1 MARLSSRQKGC
12 LIMLDNKFFR
22 IAISII
28 LILLI
33 LFLFKQVDYIFMPLV
48 NVLTFLLY
56 PLLLSVFFY
65 YLLRPA
71 VRFLTAKIRRQG
83 LAIFLTFLVVIMI
96 IVSISIFG
104 GNIIQKQIKDLTH
117 NLTNYYT
124 FFRRTIDS
132 GVENEFLQSLL
143 DRYDIEEK
151 LASFVE
157 TILNSVQQNLF
168 GFFSTVTNI
177 GTIVILIPFIIY
189 YFLKDENKI
198 YEGLI
203 AILPEKFKDPV
214 VAILNTTDQT
224 LSKYITGQLIVA
236 VVLGVLTFIGY
247 KIIGLPNALILSL
260 IVVITSFIPFI
271 GAVLGALP
279 AILIASTTN
288 LLLIIKVIIV
298 LVVVQQLEGNLIS
311 PRLHGSR
318 LQIHPLIVI
327 LIVMASF
334 ILFGVLGA
342 LFAVPSYSVIRIA
355 VKEAHKYRILTQQ
368 GGLFHEEKR

>member
-1 MARLSSRQKGC
+1 MVMFKS
-12 LIMLDNKFFR
+12 KFFK
-22 IAISII
+22 IAYSII

-33 LFLFKQVDYIFMPLV
+33 LFLSKQVDYIFEPLV
-48 NVLTFLLY
+48 NVLTFLIY

-65 YLLRPA
+65 YMLRPS
-71 VRFLTAKIRRQG
+71 VRFLTGKIRFQG
-83 LAIFLTFLVVIMI
+83 LAIFLTFLVVILI
-96 IVSISIFG
+96 IISISVFG
-104 GNIIQKQIKDLTH
+104 GNIIQKQIRDLSL

-124 FFRRTIDS
+124 FFRMTIDS
-132 GVENEFLQSLL
+132 GVENEFLQGLL
-143 DRYDIEEK
+143 EKYDIEEK

-157 TILNSVQQNLF
+157 NIFNSIRQNIF
-168 GFFSTVTNI
+168 GFFSKVTNI

-189 YFLKDENKI
+189 YFLKDEKKI
-198 YEGLI
+198 YEGFI
-203 AILPEKFKDPV
+203 AILPERFKEPA
-214 VAILNTTDQT
+214 VAILKTTDQT

-260 IVVITSFIPFI
+260 IVIVTSFIPFI
-271 GAVLGALP
+271 GPVLGVLP

-288 LLLIIKVIIV
+288 LFLIIKVLIV
-298 LVVVQQLEGNLIS
+298 LLVVQQLEGNLIS

-327 LIVMASF
+327 LIVMAFF

-342 LFAVPSYSVIRIA
+342 LFAVPSYSVIRI
-355 VKEAHKYRILTQQ
+355 VLKEVQKYRIFSEK
-368 GGLFHEEKR
+368 GGLIHEEKR